1 MTAAATNPT
10 KQFKLIRM
18 KLTKPFHWVL
28 MGLLAAAVWPLRAQ
42 DTVTIPRA
50 RWQELE
56 RKEKELEALQ
66 AELGRTRSEKEK
78 LRREKEQ
85 AEADRSRSENE
96 KLKLTQ
102 AKDAAEARAAAAQS
116 VAARAEPGIE
126 HHTPELASLPPLKK
140 GEVVEAMD
148 LMNHYRADAAG
159 AARRYGKHRIRVRG
173 IVIGFDKTLFASTYE
188 VLLQSTERAW
198 KVMCSVRP
206 PEEFTA
212 TFPAQHGETIMAVTR
227 SGARLTLL
235 RVGQTVEIE
244 ADCRG
249 LKGQQLELS
258 SGRLMLTE

>member
-1 MTAAATNPT
+1 MTAAVNNPT
-10 KQFKLIRM
+10 KQSKPIRM
-18 KLTKPFHWVL
+18 KLTRPFLWVL
-28 MGLLAAAVWPLRAQ
+28 MGFLAAAVWPLRAQ

-50 RWQELE
+50 RLQELE

-66 AELGRTRSEKEK
+66 AELGRTRTEQEK

-85 AEADRSRSENE
+85 AEAAHARSESE

-102 AKDAAEARAAAAQS
+102 AKEAAEARAAAAQS
-116 VAARAEPGIE
+116 AAKAELGIE
-126 HHTPELASLPPLKK
+126 HHTPELASLAPLKK

-159 AARRYGKHRIRVRG
+159 AKQRYGKHRIRVRG
-173 IVIGFDKTLFASTYE
+173 SVAGFDKTLFASTYE
-188 VLLQSTERAW
+188 VLLQTTERAW

-227 SGARLTLL
+227 SGARFTLL